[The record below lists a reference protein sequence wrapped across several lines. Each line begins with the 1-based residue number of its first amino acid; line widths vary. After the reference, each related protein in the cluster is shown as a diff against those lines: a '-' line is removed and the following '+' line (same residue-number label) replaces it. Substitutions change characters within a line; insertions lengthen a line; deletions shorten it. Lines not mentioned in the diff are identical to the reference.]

1 MGFFL
6 FRPLVCLF
14 VFVVCC
20 LFVCCLFVVCC
31 CCLFVCLF
39 LID

>member
-14 VFVVCC
+14 VFVVYLFVVYLLFVVVVC
-20 LFVCCLFVVCC
+20 LFVF
-31 CCLFVCLF
+31 
-39 LID
+39 D